1 MCRTLLYKQQ
11 SQPLHVCVWQ
21 NRKKTL
27 HFVLKTYL
35 NAVKAEIDTK
45 VIAPFEQSLISLPL
59 FLFFVL
65 LIFLNLFICVR
76 QFFKFACLYLQE

>member
-45 VIAPFEQSLISLPL
+45 VIAPFELSLISLPL
-59 FLFFVL
+59 FLFFL
-65 LIFLNLFICVR
+65 LNLCICVR

>member
-11 SQPLHVCVWQ
+11 SQPLHVCVAKSQ
-21 NRKKTL
+21 KK
-27 HFVLKTYL
+27 HCTYL
-35 NAVKAEIDTK
+35 NAVKAEIVTK
-45 VIAPFEQSLISLPL
+45 VIAPFDLLLISLPL

-76 QFFKFACLYLQE
+76 QFFKFACVYLQE